1 MNPARE
7 GINVIGHI
15 SSPSGQGVTCRNFI
29 RAFREQG
36 LPVAV
41 LDVDY
46 GLKRSAAV
54 LPDGVQVVERVD
66 QLPHRTNLVCVA
78 IHLLPKLFLRQ
89 HPDLLDGRFFNAG
102 LIFWELPKIP
112 RVWSH
117 ALRLF
122 DVLVACSPF
131 VRQALETQFPEVPTV
146 HAEHPLYIPDHV
158 PWDRSELGFDSS
170 TYLFV
175 ASFDLGGDIN
185 RKNPAAIV
193 RAFQAAFPQ
202 TEEVGLVLKGNG
214 SLGGLTHPAVSEIER
229 ALSGDHRI
237 RFISETMRYD
247 RVIGLY
253 ACCDAY
259 VSMHRAE
266 GLGLGPL
273 EAMRL
278 GLATV
283 ATGYSGNM
291 NYMTPM
297 NSWPVHYRLVPTS
310 HCNWQYSRAYC
321 GDGAWWAEPDE
332 RHAASLL
339 QELVLQPEIREPR
352 AKEGQR
358 DATLR
363 QDVARRADILE
374 EIAMLSRDWPTRS
387 DLRRRARSLL
397 LADLFDPV
405 HLRTQLRRL
414 LS

>member
-15 SSPSGQGVTCRNFI
+15 SSPSGQGVSSRNFI
-29 RAFREQG
+29 RAFREQN

-46 GLKRSAAV
+46 GLKRTVAS
-54 LPDGVQVVERVD
+54 LPEGVHAVERVD
-66 QLPHRTNLVCVA
+66 QLPYRTNLICVS
-78 IHLLPKLFLRQ
+78 INLLPKLFLRQ
-89 HPDLLDGRFFNAG
+89 HPDLHDGRFVNAG
-102 LIFWELPKIP
+102 LIFWELPKFP
-112 RVWSH
+112 RVWLH

-131 VRQALETQFPEVPTV
+131 VRQALETQLPEVPTV
-146 HAEHPLYIPDHV
+146 HAEHPLYIPDHI
-158 PWDRSELGFDSS
+158 PWDRGELGFDAS
-170 TYLFV
+170 TYLFST
-175 ASFDLGGDIN
+175 SFDLGGDIN

-193 RAFQAAFPQ
+193 RAFQAAFPR
-202 TEEVGLVLKGNG
+202 TDEVGLVLKGNG
-214 SLGGLTHPAVSEIER
+214 TVGVPTHPALSEIER

-237 RFISETMRYD
+237 RFISETIPYE
-247 RVIGLY
+247 RVISLY

-273 EAMRL
+273 EAMML

-297 NSWPVHYRLVPTS
+297 NSWPVRYRLVPTS
-310 HCNWQYSRAYC
+310 NCNWQYSRAFC

-332 RHAASLL
+332 RHAVSLL
-339 QELVLQPEIREPR
+339 QELVLHPEIRQPR
-352 AKEGQR
+352 AKQGQR
-358 DATLR
+358 ETLLR
-363 QDVARRADILE
+363 HDLARRTSLLE
-374 EIAMLSRDWPTRS
+374 EIEAAARNGPPRS
-387 DLRRRARSLL
+387 DIRARARALL
-397 LADLFDPV
+397 VADLFDPM
-405 HLRTQLRRL
+405 HLKMRFQRL
-414 LS
+414 LK